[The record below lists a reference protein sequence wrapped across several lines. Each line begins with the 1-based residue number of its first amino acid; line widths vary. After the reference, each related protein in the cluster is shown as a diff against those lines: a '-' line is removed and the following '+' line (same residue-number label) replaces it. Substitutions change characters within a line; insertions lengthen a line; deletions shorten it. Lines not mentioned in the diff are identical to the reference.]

1 MGVLI
6 DSGLRGIGFARM
18 TPQQQKGDSVLN
30 DAIRAFLEEER
41 FAVLATIKRDGAPQ
55 QTVMWYEL
63 QGDQIMMNTAEGRV
77 KTHNFRRDPRI
88 SICVEDG
95 YRFVSISGRV
105 ELYEERE
112 QALADIHHLAVR
124 YHGQEKADA
133 MLDGFRNDV
142 RVTIMLTI
150 DHVIANGF

>member
-1 MGVLI
+1 MEI
-6 DSGLRGIGFARM
+6 DTTLEVNGKGFE
-18 TPQQQKGDSVLN
+18 VLN
-30 DAIRAFLEEER
+30 DNVRAFLEEER

-77 KTHNFRRDPRI
+77 KAHNFRRDPRI
-88 SICVEDG
+88 SICIEDG

-105 ELYEERE
+105 ELNEDRE
-112 QALADIHHLAVR
+112 LALNDIHRLAVR

-133 MLDGFRNDV
+133 MLDGFRKDV
-142 RVTIMLTI
+142 RVTIMMSI
-150 DHVIANGF
+150 DHVITNGF

>member
-1 MGVLI
+1 
-6 DSGLRGIGFARM
+6 
-18 TPQQQKGDSVLN
+18 VLN
-30 DAIRAFLEEER
+30 DNVRAFLEEKR

-77 KTHNFRRDPRI
+77 KAHNFRRDPRI
-88 SICVEDG
+88 SICIEDD

-105 ELYEERE
+105 ELNEDRER
-112 QALADIHHLAVR
+112 ALEDIHLLAVR

-133 MLDGFRNDV
+133 MMDGFRKDV
-142 RVTIMLTI
+142 RVTIMMSI
-150 DHVIANGF
+150 DHVITNGF

>member
-1 MGVLI
+1 M
-6 DSGLRGIGFARM
+6 
-18 TPQQQKGDSVLN
+18 LN
-30 DAIRAFLEEER
+30 DNVRAFLEEER

-77 KTHNFRRDPRI
+77 KAENFRRDPRI
-88 SICVEDG
+88 SICIEDG

-105 ELYEERE
+105 ELNEDRE
-112 QALADIHHLAVR
+112 VALNDIHRLAVR

-133 MLDGFRNDV
+133 MMDGFRKDV
-142 RVTIMLTI
+142 RVTIMMSI
-150 DHVIANGF
+150 DHVITNGF

>member
-1 MGVLI
+1 
-6 DSGLRGIGFARM
+6 
-18 TPQQQKGDSVLN
+18 VLN
-30 DAIRAFLEEER
+30 DNVRAFLEEER

-77 KTHNFRRDPRI
+77 KAENFRRDPRI
-88 SICVEDG
+88 SICIEDG

-105 ELYEERE
+105 ELNEDRE
-112 QALADIHHLAVR
+112 VALNDIHRLAVR

-133 MLDGFRNDV
+133 MMDGFRKDV
-142 RVTIMLTI
+142 RVTIMMSI
-150 DHVIANGF
+150 DHVITNGF